1 MTKEFNCR
9 LQASGDL
16 NTSSLHAELHQYLQ
30 RLQSSFSRFC
40 SWQMVGKMIVFN
52 TIMGVFE
59 KLNIGYL
66 LFLNH
71 HHHHD
76 NFRESS
82 WEAHPLQSLCF
93 LIFTWAL
100 QKYIHPGNCWDCFAS
115 CGSPKNFAFPTLLWR
130 VMEVE
135 IQWNVADQ
143 GNPDIYC
150 SWTIPVQQMSF
161 GVQHSL
167 CEVHLFLILRIPK
180 SWGTPKSCISIGL
193 SIIHK
198 AIGVPPI

>member
-66 LFLNH
+66 LF
-71 HHHHD
+71 
-76 NFRESS
+76 
-82 WEAHPLQSLCF
+82 
-93 LIFTWAL
+93 
-100 QKYIHPGNCWDCFAS
+100 
-115 CGSPKNFAFPTLLWR
+115 
-130 VMEVE
+130 
-135 IQWNVADQ
+135 
-143 GNPDIYC
+143 
-150 SWTIPVQQMSF
+150 
-161 GVQHSL
+161 
-167 CEVHLFLILRIPK
+167 
-180 SWGTPKSCISIGL
+180 
-193 SIIHK
+193 
-198 AIGVPPI
+198 